1 MEYKLPRGIIS
12 HSISD
17 SFYVFLKSLLY
28 RSRDQSKV
36 EEFELELSSR
46 LNAKFCKSFGLA
58 RTAIYFILKYLN
70 HPPGTKILLSPI
82 TIKGILDVVVYL
94 GYEPVYL
101 DIDDSTYVPSIE
113 SIEGLD
119 SDIKVAIITPL
130 YGVIPDIENISKS
143 LKKKDI
149 FSLLDFSHCFDAKFK
164 NVQIN
169 NYFDASVYSSSS
181 IKILDTLGGGH
192 ALTDIESLNNY
203 LHECQQSSSAP
214 SRINLIKKSWINLVR
229 NLATQKFLFSLF
241 TFPVI
246 KGLTKY
252 SGFSTLKMTG
262 DRDKLRLE
270 NLPRNWFNQFS
281 SFQAQIGLNE
291 LKKTIFNDRQ
301 RIMHARKIIR
311 SVGKE
316 YFASDNFQDNVYW
329 QLIFQVKDS
338 GHFQKYCLN
347 KGVDVATSSL
357 LLISDLE
364 QYSGKKFLK
373 NAKDLYISG
382 CLIPC
387 NYRMNSTDLEKI
399 CFVLNRYINENP

>member
-12 HSISD
+12 HNISD

-101 DIDDSTYVPSIE
+101 DIDDSTYVPSID

-164 NVQIN
+164 NVQILW
-169 NYFDASVYSSSS
+169 ASTREPYNFLQAK
-181 IKILDTLGGGH
+181 KIGCHIITVPPEIIEKIEKFGQSFNTLT
-192 ALTDIESLNNY
+192 LSTVKSFLEDS
-203 LHECQQSSSAP
+203 
-214 SRINLIKKSWINLVR
+214 KKS
-229 NLATQKFLFSLF
+229 KF
-241 TFPVI
+241 
-246 KGLTKY
+246 
-252 SGFSTLKMTG
+252 
-262 DRDKLRLE
+262 
-270 NLPRNWFNQFS
+270 
-281 SFQAQIGLNE
+281 
-291 LKKTIFNDRQ
+291 
-301 RIMHARKIIR
+301 KI
-311 SVGKE
+311 
-316 YFASDNFQDNVYW
+316 
-329 QLIFQVKDS
+329 
-338 GHFQKYCLN
+338 
-347 KGVDVATSSL
+347 
-357 LLISDLE
+357 
-364 QYSGKKFLK
+364 
-373 NAKDLYISG
+373 
-382 CLIPC
+382 
-387 NYRMNSTDLEKI
+387 
-399 CFVLNRYINENP
+399 